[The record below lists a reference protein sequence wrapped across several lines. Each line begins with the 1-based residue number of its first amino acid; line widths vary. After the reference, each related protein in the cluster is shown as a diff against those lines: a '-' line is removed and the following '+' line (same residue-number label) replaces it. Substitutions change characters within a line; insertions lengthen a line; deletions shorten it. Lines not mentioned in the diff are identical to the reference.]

1 MLMEWAHGDR
11 KKTAHQ
17 QLNDNL
23 GEIILVFSLGDRTSG
38 HGHVVNKVAGIDNLF

>member
-11 KKTAHQ
+11 RQTHQ
-17 QLNDNL
+17 QLNDSL
-23 GEIILVFSLGDRTSG
+23 GEIILVFSSGDRTSG